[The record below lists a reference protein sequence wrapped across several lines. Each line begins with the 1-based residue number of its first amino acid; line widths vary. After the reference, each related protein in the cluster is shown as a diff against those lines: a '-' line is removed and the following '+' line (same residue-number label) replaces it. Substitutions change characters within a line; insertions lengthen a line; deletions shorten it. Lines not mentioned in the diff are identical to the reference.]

1 MFRYI
6 MTNHMREN
14 ERSNVYDLSKCLCN
28 TCLEVYHLHLM
39 LIATAPMVSQF
50 LTGQQ
55 SKVGKHLYKLVPRC
69 PFGLGWVVGGEG
81 ELILKNFQKL
91 PMDTQGFPCVTL
103 TKRYDLV
110 WDSGGAV

>member
-1 MFRYI
+1 MHTDI
-6 MTNHMREN
+6 DNDNGVT
-14 ERSNVYDLSKCLCN
+14 SAQKLSRQGNICLKF
-28 TCLEVYHLHLM
+28 VM
-39 LIATAPMVSQF
+39 LIGHQ
-50 LTGQQ
+50 
-55 SKVGKHLYKLVPRC
+55 
-69 PFGLGWVVGGEG
+69 G